1 MTQNW
6 IAATLAAI
14 TVGLAPSLSLAQ
26 TQPRQLPP
34 NQPPETE
41 AVVYKPPVRGVPGG
55 RVGGATR
62 GTVKPAT
69 PLPTI
74 DIIAPDGHSGLTAST
89 APTLY
94 FYVSRRVTDP
104 TRLTISAPGQPA
116 PVIETNIPSPQAAG
130 IYAIRLGDYRVRL
143 DPGVVYT
150 WSISIIRNPNAPS
163 RDIVASASLVR
174 VQLDPNLDAAVR
186 TVPASHRAGLF
197 ANAGLWYD
205 AVAAAADLNQRAALD
220 TLMNEVGL
228 AEPARYDLQA
238 AGGVLSR

>member
-1 MTQNW
+1 MTKNW
-6 IAATLAAI
+6 ITATLAAI

-26 TQPRQLPP
+26 TQPRQLAP

-74 DIIAPDGHSGLTAST
+74 DIIAPDGHSGLTTSA

-94 FYVSRRVTDP
+94 FYVSRRVTYP

-116 PVIETNIPSPQAAG
+116 PIIETNIPSPQAAG

-143 DPGVVYT
+143 DPGVVYS
-150 WSISIIRNPNAPS
+150 WSVSVILNPNAPS
-163 RDIVASASLVR
+163 RDIVASASLLR
-174 VQLDPNLDAAVR
+174 IPPDPNLDAAVR
-186 TVPASHRAGLF
+186 AASTARRAALF
-197 ANAGLWYD
+197 ADAGLWYD
-205 AVAAAADLNQRAALD
+205 AVAAAADLNQRGALD
-220 TLMNEVGL
+220 ALMNEVGL
-228 AEPARYDLQA
+228 AEPATYNLSTT
-238 AGGVLSR
+238 GGTPLR